1 MKNFPLLCALAAS
14 IHQAPSLC
22 AENTNLYKEAGYS
35 FVGKSAL
42 VSTAVVIA
50 LATGYGIW
58 AWWNKKPVVAK
69 PVEQEATKQVVAVK
83 PDLLPEAPQPAKPAS
98 IPVEPAPT
106 QTITTKPAE
115 PKPTERASILE
126 ARVPAQLTVVEP
138 IKQEQVIVPQ
148 KAASQPVQPAKP
160 VVPEEPRGPRTSTPT
175 QKEASALKKKKQA
188 AALELAEIVKKQQ
201 QVMGKKKSAAA
212 MNKQ

>member
-14 IHQAPSLC
+14 MYQTPSLC
-22 AENTNLYKEAGYS
+22 AENTNIYKEAGYS
-35 FVGKSAL
+35 FMGKSAL

-50 LATGYGIW
+50 LATGYGLW

-69 PVEQEATKQVVAVK
+69 PVEQETTKQVVAVE
-83 PDLLPEAPQPAKPAS
+83 PDPLPEAPQPATPAS
-98 IPVEPAPT
+98 IPAAPAPT

-115 PKPTERASILE
+115 PKPTERASIVE
-126 ARVPAQLTVVEP
+126 APAPKQPVIVEP

-148 KAASQPVQPAKP
+148 KAAIEPVQPAKP
-160 VVPEEPRGPRTSTPT
+160 VVPEEPRGPKTSTPT

-201 QVMGKKKSAAA
+201 QVMAKKKSAVA
-212 MNKQ
+212 KTE